1 MRHRRGSRGARLAP
15 HCSAKR
21 RSRGVALLM
30 TMFLI
35 AIMGIMLTVAGR
47 VWRTEMQREKEAE
60 LLVVGQEIARAITRY
75 HSTSLQYPQT
85 LEQLLLDPNQQN
97 TVRHLRRL
105 YRDPITG
112 DKKWGLIKDINGR
125 ITGVYSL
132 GKGVPLKQAGFD
144 AARAKFKG
152 AQTYADW
159 TFLAEAGN
167 LAQGAMPGTL
177 PGQGG
182 SPNGPPNGPPLSP
195 PIFPVPPT
203 N

>member
-1 MRHRRGSRGARLAP
+1 MRRRCGSRGARLLP
-15 HCSAKR
+15 HRSAKR

-60 LLVVGQEIARAITRY
+60 LLVVGQEIAKAITRY
-75 HSTSLQYPQT
+75 HATSLQYPQT
-85 LEQLLLDPNQQN
+85 LEQLLLDSNQQHV
-97 TVRHLRRL
+97 VRHLRRL

-144 AARAKFKG
+144 AAQAKFKG

-167 LAQGAMPGTL
+167 LMTGTAPGTV
-177 PGQGG
+177 PGPGG
-182 SPNGPPNGPPLSP
+182 SPNGPPLSP
-195 PIFPVPPT
+195 QPFPIPSP